1 MWYNVNSKEGDSMK
15 NKDKVIS
22 LRVEEELAGYIE
34 EQAKEWNMSTSETLR
49 LMIEAFYSPARSKEM
64 AQKLINSMNRRV
76 AKAEQE
82 ETEVETTYRLIA
94 KEYQETLKPLNEL
107 IDRHIEVTSYLYVS
121 STKATEFL
129 YKKLREYL
137 KRLQEAQAKQGAE
150 ALQEEISA

>member
-1 MWYNVNSKEGDSMK
+1 MK

-64 AQKLINSMNRRV
+64 AQMLISSMNERI

-82 ETEVETTYRLIA
+82 EAEVGTTYRHIA

-107 IDRHIEVTSYLYVS
+107 IDRHIEVTSYLYES
-121 STKATEFL
+121 STNATEFL

-137 KRLQEAQAKQGAE
+137 KRVKEAQVKKGAE
-150 ALQEEISA
+150 ALKEEVMA